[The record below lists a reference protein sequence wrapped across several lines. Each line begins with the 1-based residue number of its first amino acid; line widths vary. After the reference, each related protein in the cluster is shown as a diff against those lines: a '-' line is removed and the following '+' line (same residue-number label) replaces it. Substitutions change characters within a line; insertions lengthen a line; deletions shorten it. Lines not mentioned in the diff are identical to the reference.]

1 MATVIEGLLTLKKWA
16 EDEAKGRFALA
27 LKELAMEEDRLYGLE
42 ESLRQLE
49 ANFSR
54 YSQADTDI
62 EDIKKNLEYQE
73 ALIRQIATQR
83 QRIADKERVL
93 EKIRQELVE
102 TTKEKKI
109 FERLLEKQQQ
119 QELKRS
125 LKIEQSQGD
134 EIASTRYWFNEET

>member
-49 ANFSR
+49 ASFSK
-54 YSQADTDI
+54 YSQTATDI
-62 EDIKKNLEYQE
+62 EDIRKNLEYQE
-73 ALIRQIATQR
+73 ALIQQIATQR
-83 QRIADKERVL
+83 QRIVDKERIV
-93 EKIRQELVE
+93 EKIRQELIE

-119 QELKRS
+119 QELKKNLS
-125 LKIEQSQGD
+125 IEQSQSD
-134 EIASTRYWFNEET
+134 EVASTRYWFNEEK